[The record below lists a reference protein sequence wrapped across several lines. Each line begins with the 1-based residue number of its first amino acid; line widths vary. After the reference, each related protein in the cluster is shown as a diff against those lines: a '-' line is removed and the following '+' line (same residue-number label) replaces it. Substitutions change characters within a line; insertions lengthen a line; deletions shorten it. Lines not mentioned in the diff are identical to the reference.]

1 QAGLWPQFRS
11 PLVWDVFA
19 IGTYATVSAVFFYV
33 GLLPDLATLRDRARG
48 GAARLVYGLLAL
60 GWRGD
65 VRHWRLHE
73 QTMLLLAGLAAPLV
87 VSVHSVVSFDFAV
100 AQLPGWHVTL
110 FPPYFV
116 RSEEHTSELQSRENL
131 VCRLL
136 LEKKKH

>member
-1 QAGLWPQFRS
+1 
-11 PLVWDVFA
+11 
-19 IGTYATVSAVFFYV
+19 
-33 GLLPDLATLRDRARG
+33 LRDRARG

-116 RSEEHTSELQSRENL
+116 AGAVYSGLAVVLL
-131 VCRLL
+131 VLVPLRRVYRIEDLVTNAHL
-136 LEKKKH
+136 DVLARVMLAAG